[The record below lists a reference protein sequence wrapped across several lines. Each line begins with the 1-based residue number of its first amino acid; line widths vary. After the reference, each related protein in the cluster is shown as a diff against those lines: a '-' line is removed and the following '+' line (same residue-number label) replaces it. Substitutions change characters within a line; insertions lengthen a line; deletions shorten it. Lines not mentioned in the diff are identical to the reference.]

1 MFEIHFYLY
10 PTNNNYEGF
19 KYYDWTDEGKKFS
32 EEVICKDI
40 KYDLTPEIQ
49 EDTNEKDVD

>member
-1 MFEIHFYLY
+1 MFEIHFYIY
-10 PTNNNYEGF
+10 PTNKKYEGF
-19 KYYDWTDEGKKFS
+19 KDYDWTDEEKSFS